1 MKDIVSKHLK
11 FTACFLLLFCSLRGL
26 VPLLLEDGDFA
37 YPSIYLSFLMGVYIS
52 LWGLKRACQVVRN
65 DPFYLLSK
73 IMIINLIVSFL
84 WVIPNF
90 FSGDRSQVIN
100 FVYRGLFP
108 CSIFIFIRLTEKTI
122 VRLLGVIAI
131 LISFSIVWDSYEMNL
146 LPYPAGYFKVYYRQ
160 LILRPD
166 TLDFFGSTSGIFR
179 SGGLLG
185 IRPHESGSLLAVVI
199 TLFLGLGIR
208 SKSLLPKEFLI
219 VFLISI
225 GFILSQSASNII
237 AAIVGIVFLFFVSR
251 KNPFTRDRFLT
262 FFPVIMLITVLKPE
276 KVIDIIVS
284 FLGKI
289 AKRVSPDYAGWKGM
303 TRVGMTDNPI
313 MDLLELIL
321 DFCSVIGRCNAPHS
335 EVELLNLFTEFGLVY
350 FSLFVSLLLFPLGV
364 FFFRK
369 NSNLLCTPYISA
381 IFVGFVTLWHY
392 ATIIRTSNIFIFYS
406 IYALALKILYSK
418 NLIFDSQKIT

>member
-1 MKDIVSKHLK
+1 M
-11 FTACFLLLFCSLRGL
+11 
-26 VPLLLEDGDFA
+26 LLEDGNFA

-73 IMIINLIVSFL
+73 IIIINLIVSFL

-100 FVYRGLFP
+100 FIYRGLFP

-185 IRPHESGSLLAVVI
+185 IRPA
-199 TLFLGLGIR
+199 
-208 SKSLLPKEFLI
+208 
-219 VFLISI
+219 
-225 GFILSQSASNII
+225 
-237 AAIVGIVFLFFVSR
+237 
-251 KNPFTRDRFLT
+251 
-262 FFPVIMLITVLKPE
+262 
-276 KVIDIIVS
+276 
-284 FLGKI
+284 
-289 AKRVSPDYAGWKGM
+289 
-303 TRVGMTDNPI
+303 
-313 MDLLELIL
+313 
-321 DFCSVIGRCNAPHS
+321 
-335 EVELLNLFTEFGLVY
+335 
-350 FSLFVSLLLFPLGV
+350 
-364 FFFRK
+364 
-369 NSNLLCTPYISA
+369 
-381 IFVGFVTLWHY
+381 
-392 ATIIRTSNIFIFYS
+392 
-406 IYALALKILYSK
+406 
-418 NLIFDSQKIT
+418 

>member
-1 MKDIVSKHLK
+1 
-11 FTACFLLLFCSLRGL
+11 
-26 VPLLLEDGDFA
+26 
-37 YPSIYLSFLMGVYIS
+37 
-52 LWGLKRACQVVRN
+52 
-65 DPFYLLSK
+65 
-73 IMIINLIVSFL
+73 
-84 WVIPNF
+84 
-90 FSGDRSQVIN
+90 
-100 FVYRGLFP
+100 
-108 CSIFIFIRLTEKTI
+108 
-122 VRLLGVIAI
+122 
-131 LISFSIVWDSYEMNL
+131 MNL

-251 KNPFTRDRFLT
+251 KNPFTRDRFLV
-262 FFPVIMLITVLKPE
+262 FFPVVMLITALKPE

-284 FLGKI
+284 FLSRI
-289 AKRVSPDYAGWKGM
+289 AQRVSPDYAGWKGM
-303 TRVGMTDNPI
+303 TRVGMTDDPI
-313 MDLLELIL
+313 LDLLELVL
-321 DFCSVIGRCNAPHS
+321 DFCSIIGRCVAPHS

-350 FSLFVSLLLFPLGV
+350 FSLFVVMMLFPFFV

-418 NLIFDSQKIT
+418 NVIFDSQKIA